1 MHRSKLRHTRENIRC
16 KREVG
21 QFDLDLKPKFTTKYT
36 FSHNLPN
43 PITFFLRKQSSVCST
58 LKTEKKSRAP

>member
-43 PITFFLRKQSSVCST
+43 PITFFSEE
-58 LKTEKKSRAP
+58 TEFGLFYTEN